1 MARAVD
7 AAEEHSGLQ
16 FCVYLG
22 PQREPSEL
30 FAEAHPEVL
39 VMVVPE
45 EHRVHI
51 VTSPTA
57 RERVPDVACA
67 AAVELMVDDFRR
79 KRYDRGIVRGV
90 EYLAEVAGAGRAA
103 ADAAELPDVLD

>member
-7 AAEEHSGLQ
+7 AAEERTGLQ

-22 PQREPSEL
+22 PKREPSEL

-45 EHRVHI
+45 EHHVQV
-51 VTSPTA
+51 VTSPAA
-57 RERVPDVACA
+57 RERVPDEAAA
-67 AAVELMVDDFRR
+67 AAVELMIDDFKR

-90 EYLAEVAGAGRAA
+90 EYLAEVAGPGAA
-103 ADAAELPDVLD
+103 APHTAELPDVLD